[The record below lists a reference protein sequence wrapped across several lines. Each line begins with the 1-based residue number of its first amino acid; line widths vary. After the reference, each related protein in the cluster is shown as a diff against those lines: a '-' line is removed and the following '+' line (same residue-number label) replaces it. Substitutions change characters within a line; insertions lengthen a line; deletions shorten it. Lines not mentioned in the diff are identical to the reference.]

1 MTVRTKSA
9 SSANRISTLL
19 SRDLRL
25 SPRSPIVL
33 LAVVMPILI
42 TLVVRTVFGG
52 LLEAPP
58 SLTIVAPTESAV
70 TQAAEEVDGV
80 DISFWDT
87 PSAAVDAVSTGESS
101 AALILP
107 DNIDAELQTGDPI
120 EVRYIVAGDTLAVD
134 RAVLAATVTDIL
146 QTASGQD
153 PVVTVNVE
161 IVGDEDFIP
170 LADRMLPLLVIYAI
184 MIAGLF
190 VPAAS
195 LMDERTKGTL
205 DAVLQTPATMGEVL
219 ASKGLF
225 AGALAMALGMVTL
238 AINTAFAGQFVG
250 LTLALLAGTVM
261 LVLLGLLLGMWT
273 KDMTALYTW
282 IKAGGI
288 LIVLPAL
295 VIMFPGIPQWI
306 GQITPTYYF
315 LAPVFDLSV
324 GGSTLADVWPDL
336 AIATLISL
344 ALIPIVLWSAGL
356 LTDQRRRG

>member
-1 MTVRTKSA
+1 MTVKIKSTSSA
-9 SSANRISTLL
+9 SRVNTLL

-33 LAVVMPILI
+33 MAIVLPVLI

-52 LLEAPP
+52 LLQAPP
-58 SLTIVAPTESAV
+58 DLGIVAPPDSAV
-70 TQAAEEVDGV
+70 TQAAEEVEGI
-80 DISFWDT
+80 DISFWRT
-87 PSAAVDAVSTGESS
+87 PDEAVDAVTAGESS

-107 DNIDAELQTGDPI
+107 DDIDAELQTGDQI
-120 EVRYIVAGDTLAVD
+120 EIRYVVAGDTLAVD
-134 RAVLAATVTDIL
+134 RAVLAATVSEIL
-146 QTASGQD
+146 RTASGQE
-153 PVVTVNVE
+153 PAVTVKVE
-161 IVGDEDFIP
+161 TVGDEDFIP

-205 DAVLQTPATMGEVL
+205 DAVLQTPVTMGEVL
-219 ASKGLF
+219 ASKGIF
-225 AGALAMALGMVTL
+225 AGVLAMALGLVTL
-238 AINTAFAGQFVG
+238 AINGAFAGQIIG

-273 KDMTALYTW
+273 KDMTSLYTW

-324 GGSTLADVWPDL
+324 GGSTLADVVPDL
-336 AIATLISL
+336 GVAVLISL
-344 ALIPIVLWSAGL
+344 ALLPIVLWSARRV
-356 LTDQRRRG
+356 TDQRRRG

>member
-1 MTVRTKSA
+1 MTVQTKSA
-9 SSANRISTLL
+9 SSTSRITTLL

-33 LAVVMPILI
+33 MAIVMPILI

-52 LLEAPP
+52 LLQTPP
-58 SLTIVAPTESAV
+58 SLAIVAPADSAV
-70 TQAAEEVDGV
+70 IQAAEGVEGV
-80 DISFWDT
+80 DISVWNTSDE
-87 PSAAVDAVSTGESS
+87 AVDTVTAGESS

-107 DNIDAELQTGDPI
+107 DNIDAELRTGEPI
-120 EVRYIVAGDTLAVD
+120 QVRYVVAGDTLAVD
-134 RAVLAATVTDIL
+134 RAILAAAVSEIL
-146 QTASGQD
+146 RNASGQE

-161 IVGDEDFIP
+161 TVGDEDYIP

-205 DAVLQTPATMGEVL
+205 DAVLYTPVTMGEVL
-219 ASKGLF
+219 ASKGIF
-225 AGALAMALGMVTL
+225 AGVLAMALGMVTL
-238 AINTAFAGQFVG
+238 AINGAFAGQLLG

-273 KDMTALYTW
+273 KDMTSLYTW

-295 VIMFPGIPQWI
+295 VVMFPGIPQWI

-324 GGSTLADVWPDL
+324 GGSDLADVWPDL
-336 AIATLISL
+336 GIALLISL
-344 ALIPIVLWSAGL
+344 ALLPIVLWSAHR